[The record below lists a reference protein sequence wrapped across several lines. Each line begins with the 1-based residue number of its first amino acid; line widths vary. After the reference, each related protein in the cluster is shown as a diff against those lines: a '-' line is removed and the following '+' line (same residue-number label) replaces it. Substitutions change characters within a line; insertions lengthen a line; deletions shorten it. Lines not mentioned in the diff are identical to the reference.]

1 MYQEKE
7 GRPRTAG
14 ASLLLSG
21 AFPLQGGRP
30 CVGLIPPCF
39 CADCE
44 AIRTK
49 AGGRAQPAKIS
60 PGRAGAAR
68 SRAKAWPGGQ
78 RQAPPG
84 GGRGHYRP
92 APSQGCPRT
101 APRCAK
107 RSFGEA
113 PLLRYNARLA
123 CYLQRDAG
131 GGPDGEAFGFPVG
144 GMESAVPARRRHC
157 GRRVPRRS
165 LGPAPCAR
173 RQQSARR
180 PGRGRRSCPKRGRR
194 FVRLQ
199 LSKAQS
205 WRGGSQPGGEGGGG
219 ARPAT
224 EPPDSK
230 RAAPATG
237 PPSCSAVLRSED
249 WVSPSSIILTR
260 CAKYVNNFLSA

>member
-1 MYQEKE
+1 MYQDKE
-7 GRPRTAG
+7 ERPRTAG
-14 ASLLLSG
+14 ASLLFPG
-21 AFPLQGGRP
+21 AFPLQGERP

-123 CYLQRDAG
+123 CLHLQRDAG
-131 GGPDGEAFGFPVG
+131 GRPGWRGIQLPARGDGISCPRQAQALWPAGSQAEPGTGPLRQAAAVSQAARARAAKLPEARPPVRPA
-144 GMESAVPARRRHC
+144 SAVE
-157 GRRVPRRS
+157 S
-165 LGPAPCAR
+165 
-173 RQQSARR
+173 
-180 PGRGRRSCPKRGRR
+180 
-194 FVRLQ
+194 
-199 LSKAQS
+199 
-205 WRGGSQPGGEGGGG
+205 
-219 ARPAT
+219 T

-249 WVSPSSIILTR
+249 
-260 CAKYVNNFLSA
+260 